1 MSITSHVARLVGW
14 SPLEKSVQL
23 KIDESSIS
31 SLCGL
36 TLFATIASVDASG
49 VATLKLH
56 HPIDRDGKEVFS
68 VAAYPRHKGY
78 DVYHVALGAIAVDLV
93 FQQPDEADKITDNQ
107 TAGTPNRFALAQMS
121 SIQE

>member
-31 SLCGL
+31 SLCGS
-36 TLFATIASVDASG
+36 TLFATIVSVDANG

-56 HPIDRDGKEVFS
+56 HPIDQDGKEVLS

-78 DVYHVALGAIAVDLV
+78 DVYHAALGAIAVDLV
-93 FQQPDEADKITDNQ
+93 FQQPEESNKVLDDKI
-107 TAGTPNRFALAQMS
+107 AGTRSRFALAQMS
-121 SIQE
+121 CYQG